1 MSSASAPASRREAW
15 LAAALVLLVAVFS
28 VLSGEFR
35 SPVTFLDQ
43 SKFWAEIG
51 ILAPFALVV
60 IVAGGID
67 LSVASVLALCGV
79 TTVRL
84 MSEHHLPV
92 AAAVAIGLL
101 LGAAAGA
108 INGAIIVLA
117 RIPDL
122 VVTLATLGIYRGLAQ
137 AVAQNR
143 VYANLPP
150 SYRFFG
156 EASVAGVV
164 PIQWLVLLAAWAAAF
179 VILHRMRLGRYV
191 YAVGSSPPAARFARV
206 PAGATRILVYTLA
219 GLSAAVAAVAHTAC
233 ADTAKYDD
241 AKGYELE
248 AIACVVLGGAS
259 ISGGRGS
266 AVGLLLGVLLLG
278 VLRTGLDLCGVPG
291 EYKRFVTGAIL
302 IATAAL
308 NQRLANRV
316 RSPGRS

>member
-1 MSSASAPASRREAW
+1 
-15 LAAALVLLVAVFS
+15 
-28 VLSGEFR
+28 
-35 SPVTFLDQ
+35 
-43 SKFWAEIG
+43 
-51 ILAPFALVV
+51 
-60 IVAGGID
+60 
-67 LSVASVLALCGV
+67 
-79 TTVRL
+79 

-92 AAAVAIGLL
+92 PAAVAIGLL

-108 INGAIIVLA
+108 INGAMIVLF

-122 VVTLATLGIYRGLAQ
+122 VVTLATMGIYRGLAQ
-137 AVAQNR
+137 AVAQNQ
-143 VYANLPP
+143 VYSNLPP
-150 SYRFFG
+150 SFRFFG
-156 EASVAGVV
+156 QESLAGVV
-164 PIQWLVLLAAWAAAF
+164 PLQWLILLAAWSAAF

-206 PAGATRILVYTLA
+206 PAGATRVVVYTLS
-219 GLSAAVAAVAHTAC
+219 GLAAAVAAVVHTASS
-233 ADTAKYDD
+233 DTAKYDD

-266 AVGLLLGVLLLG
+266 AVGLLLGILLLG

-308 NQRLANRV
+308 NQRLASRV
-316 RSPGRS
+316 GNPGRS